1 MFGRKRREGPA
12 DPLAHVD
19 PTAVPRRYAGHVAS
33 ALDARRRWQELA
45 GSMRAG
51 AVQER
56 LADFGAQVDDGV
68 LAVWDTVQRMT
79 EIERVVG
86 TLDLDRVTDELKR
99 VRRDPAADPAM
110 VEALNA
116 RFVSVQRMM
125 NAVDDADS
133 RLRLLDARLGA
144 AVARAAEVALTAGAG
159 PANAGDDLAGVVTEL
174 GALRAALDDLG

>member
-1 MFGRKRREGPA
+1 MFRRKRREVPV

-19 PTAVPRRYAGHVAS
+19 PSVVPRRYAGHVAA
-33 ALDARRRWQELA
+33 ALETRRRWQQLA
-45 GSMRAG
+45 GGMREG
-51 AVQER
+51 AVQAR
-56 LADFGAQVDDGV
+56 LVQFGAQVDAGV

-79 EIERVVG
+79 EIERVVDA
-86 TLDLDRVTDELKR
+86 LDLDRVTGELKR

-125 NAVDDADS
+125 NSLDDADA

-144 AVARAAEVALTAGAG
+144 AVARAAELALMPGADTA
-159 PANAGDDLAGVVTEL
+159 AGDELGAVVVEL
-174 GALRAALDDLG
+174 GALRSALDELG